1 MKIKT
6 TLTVGL
12 NDKDAEK
19 QLISRAEAHDLIA
32 EILISEFSVY
42 AFTAL
47 DCAGVYR
54 MESTGHIIR
63 EQSIRVEMVTDGAI
77 ENLADIVSRLK
88 AVLNQETIMVET
100 GAANVD
106 FL

>member
-19 QLISRAEAHDLIA
+19 QLFSRAEAHDLIA

-77 ENLADIVSRLK
+77 ENLADLIARLK
-88 AVLNQETIMVET
+88 SALNQETIMVET
-100 GAANVD
+100 MPADVS